1 MVWHILRANILL
13 FVNIILTDGIRI
25 FLNTLTQKITTF
37 FVVE

>member
-13 FVNIILTDGIRI
+13 IVNVILIDGIRI
-25 FLNTLTQKITTF
+25 FLNTLTKKITTF